1 MERKIMIFCIL
12 VFLIVFKVESKD
24 IKISKAEL
32 LDKIKGGWVGQMAGC
47 AWGGPTEFQ
56 YNNVIIPEKDL
67 PVWNSESINSVFS
80 KLGDDV
86 YVEIPFMEA
95 MKKFGPNCDWNQMG
109 DEFKPTEFELWH
121 ANYNGRENLR
131 SGLKVPFSGHY
142 LNNRSKFTQAG
153 HVEHDDID
161 FQIEADFAG
170 IVAPGMPNAALDIAW
185 RAGHTMNWG
194 NGVYG
199 GVMVAAMHS
208 VAYTAKSISEI
219 VDAGRLSIPE
229 GTRFRNMI
237 EDVLKWKKEGK
248 SFEENWRL
256 ITDQTKR
263 TTAAGKG
270 DPKDDLKTSDC
281 DFIDVT
287 QNGAYIILALIYG
300 NGDFETSMALAMR
313 GGCDSDCNPS
323 SVAGILGNFIGFKAI
338 PEKWKSGLDYN
349 KVFPFTNY
357 TLNDC
362 IDLSYTLAKSIVKMT
377 GGHVLNENKPGESF
391 LILKKTIQPLAFE
404 QCMFQKNSM
413 GLIDTRLAIDNMPPV
428 LEAQVVNQKG
438 NKVSFA
444 AKASDSDGV
453 MEYCWFFGDLS
464 FENTQNPSHLYK
476 QPGEYHVICYVSDK
490 LGYTS
495 YQEITILIH

>member
-1 MERKIMIFCIL
+1 MKIKLLFLFL
-12 VFLIVFKVESKD
+12 VLIGQSGSSQSEPFKLGKE
-24 IKISKAEL
+24 EL

-47 AWGGPTEFQ
+47 AWGGPTEFI
-56 YNNVIIPEKDL
+56 YNNVLIPEKEL
-67 PVWNSESINSVFS
+67 PVWKSENINSVFS

-109 DEFKPTEFELWH
+109 DEFNTTEFELWH

-131 SGLKVPFSGHY
+131 AGLKVPFSGHY

-170 IVAPGMPNAALDIAW
+170 IVAPGMPNAAIDIAW
-185 RAGHTMNWG
+185 RAGHSMNWG

-208 VAYTAKSISEI
+208 AAYTAKSIDEI
-219 VDAGRLSIPE
+219 VEAGRLSVPK
-229 GTRFRNMI
+229 GTRFRTMI

-263 TTAAGKG
+263 TSAAGKG
-270 DPKDDLKTSDC
+270 DPKDDLHVSDC

-287 QNGAYIILALIYG
+287 QNGAYIVLALIYG
-300 NGDFETSMALAMR
+300 NGDFEKSMALSMQ

-323 SVAGILGNFIGFKAI
+323 SVAGILGNYIGFKAI
-338 PEKWKSGLDYN
+338 PDKWKSGLDYN
-349 KVFPFTNY
+349 KVFPFTTY

-362 IDLSYTLAKSIVKMT
+362 INLSYELAKSIVTLT
-377 GGHVLNENKPGESF
+377 GGSIQDEGKPQERFTISK
-391 LILKKTIQPLAFE
+391 LKINPAAFE
-404 QCMFQKNSM
+404 QCQYAKNEL
-413 GLIDTRLAIDNMPPV
+413 GLVDSRLPINNKAPE
-428 LEAQVVNQKG
+428 LTAKKTAQKG
-438 NKVSFA
+438 ANLSFEA
-444 AKASDSDGV
+444 IATDTDGIK
-453 MEYCWFFGDLS
+453 EYCWFYGDLS
-464 FENTQNPSHLYK
+464 FGRGANPTHKYSK
-476 QPGEYHVICYVSDK
+476 PGEYKVVCYVSDK

-495 YQEITILIH
+495 FQEFTVKID